1 MCQVLGVS
9 KSGYYEWLKRP
20 VSNQKKAKAKLV
32 AKIRRIHLQSRGI
45 YGSPKITKVLDSEG
59 IKVSQKT
66 VSKIMKENNI
76 KSKTVKKY
84 KATTNS
90 NHQLPVSPNLLN
102 QNFRVDAPGKVW
114 VADITDIWTSQG
126 WLYLATVMD
135 LYSRRILGWAMDKR
149 MTKELVISALQR
161 AIDRQPPKEGLIHH
175 SDRGTQYCSKAYRT
189 LLHKHGIISS
199 MSRKGN
205 CYDNACIESFHSII
219 KKEWIFHEKYRTR
232 DQAKESILEYML
244 HFYNCRRI
252 HGTIG
257 YKTPIAYEKEYY
269 KQKKAS

>member
-1 MCQVLGVS
+1 M
-9 KSGYYEWLKRP
+9 
-20 VSNQKKAKAKLV
+20 AKV
-32 AKIRRIHLQSRGI
+32 
-45 YGSPKITKVLDSEG
+45 
-59 IKVSQKT
+59 
-66 VSKIMKENNI
+66 MKENNI

-90 NHQLPVSPNLLN
+90 NHTLPVSPNLLN
-102 QNFRVDAPGKVW
+102 QNFNVSAPGMAW
-114 VADITDIWTSQG
+114 VTDITYIRTSQG

-149 MTKELVISALQR
+149 MTKELVITALKR
-161 AIDRQPPKEGLIHH
+161 AIDRQPPQKGLIHH
-175 SDRGTQYCSKAYRT
+175 SDRGTQYCSKAYRS
-189 LLHKHGIISS
+189 LLEHHGIISS

-205 CYDNACIESFHSII
+205 CYDNACIESFHSVI

-232 DQAKESILEYML
+232 AQAQASILEYIL

-257 YKTPIAYEKEYY
+257 YKTPIAYAKEYY